1 MASEFQIFQESPN
14 GDVLPQLR
22 SQGEETNRSGATS
35 APPELGEVRW
45 FDGLG
50 PEKGENIAGILTGGH
65 GPICLNYGQ
74 SLIS

>member
-1 MASEFQIFQESPN
+1 MASEFQESPN
-14 GDVLPQLR
+14 GGFFLLPQLR

-45 FDGLG
+45 WTDDLG

-65 GPICLNYGQ
+65 GPILVSIMVQYV
-74 SLIS
+74 I